1 MRTWCQWLSSVT
13 SISRTAY
20 TALTFHKTFASNV
33 DEMANINVDD
43 PNARQFL
50 QHFFKTGNEGETDQD
65 ARTSLLSLSRYP
77 NTSHKY
83 TMQGAHVVFRYRLLD
98 IVADALDIPRSENV
112 SAVEQRP
119 IPDFKVER
127 LDKV

>member
-1 MRTWCQWLSSVT
+1 
-13 SISRTAY
+13 
-20 TALTFHKTFASNV
+20 
-33 DEMANINVDD
+33 MANINVDD